1 MTLRAL
7 VWNATQRR
15 PRAPFRLVG
24 GLLVVVLVGLAGTLA
39 AELVAGA
46 LWPDRP
52 FAYVV
57 VTSTLG
63 LGLGATVGV
72 VVAARLVDR
81 RRLADY
87 GLRGGRAWWRDVL
100 AGVGL
105 AVAVQAAVLGVL
117 LAAGW
122 ATVVDVL
129 VAGPEGFLLALGA
142 ALAAFLVVAVYEE
155 LVVRGFVLTNVA
167 EGLAGYGRSPAV
179 AVAVIASSLLF
190 GVGHATNPNASLV
203 SAAGIAVVGVA
214 FGACYVLTGRLGLA
228 VGLHLGWNV
237 AMGVL
242 FGLPVSGLDVTARVL
257 AVEVTGPATWTGG
270 AFGPEAGLLGVFAA
284 LAALAGVVAYAR
296 VVEGRLRVH
305 PDLLSPDLRGTA
317 RRDVHVGAERPAS
330 DRDADPV
337 TTTPRSGGG
346 R

>member
-1 MTLRAL
+1 MTLSGL
-7 VWNATQRR
+7 VWNEPERR

-24 GLLVVVLVGLAGTLA
+24 SLLVVVLLGLAGTLA

-87 GLRGGRAWWRDVL
+87 GLRGGRAWWRDAL

-105 AVAVQAAVLGVL
+105 AVAAQAAVLGVL
-117 LAAGW
+117 LATGW
-122 ATVVDVL
+122 ATVVGVL
-129 VAGPEGFLLALGA
+129 VAGPEGFLLALAA
-142 ALAAFLVVAVYEE
+142 ALATFLVVAVYEE
-155 LVVRGFVLTNVA
+155 LVVRGLVLTNVA
-167 EGLAGYGRSPAV
+167 EGLARYGAVPAAAV
-179 AVAVIASSLLF
+179 AVLASSLLF

-203 SAAGIAVVGVA
+203 SAAGITVVGVA

-257 AVEVTGPATWTGG
+257 AVDVTGPATWTGG
-270 AFGPEAGLLGVFAA
+270 AFGPEAGLLGV
-284 LAALAGVVAYAR
+284 LAGVVALAGVVTYAR

-305 PDLLSPDLRGTA
+305 PDLLSPALRTGPLDATV
-317 RRDVHVGAERPAS
+317 DGEPTAS
-330 DRDADPV
+330 DVDEAHV
-337 TTTPRSGGG
+337 AATRSRTDGG